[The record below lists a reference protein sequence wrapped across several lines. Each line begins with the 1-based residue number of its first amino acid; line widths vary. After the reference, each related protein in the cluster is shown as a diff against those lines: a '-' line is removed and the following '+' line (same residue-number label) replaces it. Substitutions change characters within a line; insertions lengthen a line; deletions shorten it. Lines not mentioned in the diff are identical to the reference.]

1 MFIDVTNWYAAKSV
15 AVPTYTFKRT
25 EDNSAFTTTNGSVI
39 KADGSNAIPVL
50 LRNDEAQFTPTI
62 GFIVEF

>member
-1 MFIDVTNWYAAKSV
+1 
-15 AVPTYTFKRT
+15 
-25 EDNSAFTTTNGSVI
+25 VI